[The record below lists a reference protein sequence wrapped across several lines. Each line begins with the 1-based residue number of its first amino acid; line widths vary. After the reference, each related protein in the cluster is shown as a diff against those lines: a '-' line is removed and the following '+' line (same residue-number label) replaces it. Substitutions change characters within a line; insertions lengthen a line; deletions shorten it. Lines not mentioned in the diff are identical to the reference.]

1 MLDIDITKNEFTEDE
16 VDEMIDVLDLAQKI
30 TDDAALFRMCQRRM
44 KGKVKEIKSLDDL
57 RSKYVEKS
65 IEGNDD

>member
-16 VDEMIDVLDLAQKI
+16 IDDMIEVLDLAQKI
-30 TDDAALFRMCQRRM
+30 TDDAALFRLCQRRM

>member
-16 VDEMIDVLDLAQKI
+16 IDDMIEVLDLAQKI
-30 TDDAALFRMCQRRM
+30 TDDAALFRLCQRRM

-57 RSKYVEKS
+57 RSKYIEKS
-65 IEGNDD
+65 IEGDDD